1 MTGGDQTLI
10 VEGTGN
16 LVYKGNLN
24 LTVTGDYNVDV
35 GGNYNVQVG
44 GNHIEG
50 ISENH
55 RTFVTKNSEY
65 VTKGTKSTKTIGQ
78 HTDIML
84 ADNNQYVKG
93 NQRNWIEGENEIL
106 VEKDMF
112 VSGKLLSKMT
122 SEVFNVTGVKQVSI
136 FGLKGSIGGKNVNFT
151 GDVFMGNGVK
161 TVYQWFNRSMVL
173 SMDKLLSLSLDCL
186 NINLNV

>member
-35 GGNYNVQVG
+35 GGNYNVQA

-84 ADNNQYVKG
+84 PDNNQYVKG
-93 NQRNWIEGENEIL
+93 NQRNWIEGENEIGRKRYVCIL
-106 VEKDMF
+106 KT
-112 VSGKLLSKMT
+112 SLMT
-122 SEVFNVTGVKQVSI
+122 
-136 FGLKGSIGGKNVNFT
+136 
-151 GDVFMGNGVK
+151 D
-161 TVYQWFNRSMVL
+161 
-173 SMDKLLSLSLDCL
+173 
-186 NINLNV
+186 